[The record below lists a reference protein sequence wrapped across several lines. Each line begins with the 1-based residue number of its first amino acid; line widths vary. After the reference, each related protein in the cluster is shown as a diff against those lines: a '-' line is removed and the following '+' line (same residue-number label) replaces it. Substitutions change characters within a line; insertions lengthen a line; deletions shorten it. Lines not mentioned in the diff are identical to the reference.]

1 MIPLR
6 PSDMPLDMACAGSV
20 HPDEGEQLITF
31 HSDSGSGG
39 PADVGRAAHDIMKH
53 LVKHEEY
60 NFEAICAE
68 HNVKPKEVGF
78 LSYAAMRFVEI
89 IEAEFEVEEWIA
101 EEHLEVKE
109 PFPFRGTPDM
119 FGITK
124 DGTMLI
130 IPDLKT
136 GRVASD
142 YKHQMRSYCHLGFA
156 NVPDTV
162 TTVMALIFWARDLEL
177 QKWAWTRKDNEAW
190 LADVKKTIF
199 EWDGRYTVGSH
210 CSYCRRSVHCT
221 ARAKAMGVGRDL
233 ILHKRA
239 ANALVGN
246 DLETAWTMVDMII
259 RTAEDWKSRTKERI
273 IATGPISMGGGKEL
287 AVVEKNMRATIY
299 TAQSA
304 AVLKKDYGFSD
315 EDVLACC
322 SLSKTALSDM
332 VGARAEKG
340 QKGVQRKAVVESLK
354 EAGALVPK
362 VGMVT
367 VVRKVEK
374 SNVQS

>member
-6 PSDMPLDMACAGSV
+6 PSDMPLDMACAASV

-53 LVKHEEY
+53 LIRHEEY

-68 HNVKPKEVGF
+68 HRVKPKEVGF
-78 LSYAAMRFVEI
+78 LSYAAMRFVEMV
-89 IEAEFEVEEWIA
+89 EADFDVEEWMA
-101 EEHLEVKE
+101 EGHLETDS
-109 PFPFRGTPDM
+109 PFPFKGTPDIV
-119 FGITK
+119 GIMK
-124 DGTMLI
+124 DKSSAI

-142 YKHQMRSYCHLGFA
+142 YEHQMRSYAHLVFSTMPE
-156 NVPDTV
+156 VQSV
-162 TTVMALIFWARDLEL
+162 IALIFWARDLEL
-177 QKWAWTRKDNEAW
+177 QKWAWTRKDNETW

-199 EWDGRYTVGSH
+199 EWAGRYTVGSH
-210 CSYCRRSVHCT
+210 CGFCRRSVHCT

-233 ILHKRA
+233 ILRKET

-246 DLETAWTMVDMII
+246 DLKTAWTMVDMII

-273 IATGPISMGGGKEL
+273 IASGPISMGDGKEL
-287 AVVEKNMRATIY
+287 AVVERNTRATIY
-299 TAQSA
+299 TVQSA

-332 VGARAEKG
+332 VGERAGKG

-354 EAGALVPK
+354 DAGALVPK

-367 VVRKVEK
+367 VVRKVEEK
-374 SNVQS
+374 NG